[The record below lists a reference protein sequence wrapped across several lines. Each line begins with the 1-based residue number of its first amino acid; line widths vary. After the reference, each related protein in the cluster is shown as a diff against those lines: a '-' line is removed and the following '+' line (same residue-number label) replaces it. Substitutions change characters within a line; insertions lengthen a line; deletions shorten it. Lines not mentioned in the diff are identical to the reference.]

1 MKKLVIPFN
10 DIPQLSSKD
19 KAYSTGNQH
28 LKPFYKHAVNIDSF
42 QQVISDK
49 STQDI
54 PRKLIVEVLKDD
66 LLDLVRQPASARRRN
81 LRPAAAEGRHG
92 DEGL

>member
-19 KAYSTGNQH
+19 KAYSTGNQY
-28 LKPFYKHAVNIDSF
+28 LKPFYKHTVNIDSF

-54 PRKLIVEVLKDD
+54 PRNLIIEVLKEHQD
-66 LLDLVRQPASARRRN
+66 RINWAN
-81 LRPAAAEGRHG
+81 LSSNPGAIDFLKEHQAQI
-92 DEGL
+92 